1 METQQKIDYI
11 IRNSASYL
19 SNNLYCKEDKIF
31 HRGRNSYLWT
41 ILLYLYKKDRD
52 SRIIDQVYKSQENYK
67 ECFSKNKD
75 QDLILL
81 PGLKDRGNYST
92 NAIDCG
98 IFLDT
103 IHDKHKMIKISPYIE
118 KASREIFFNYAYK
131 KLLNKSPI
139 HNQYLWLL
147 TGFSRCIGKF
157 CIKEDKD
164 FYKKFVIEV
173 INSFYEKNSDDGFC
187 VYSGLSNDLNHMT
200 TYYHSRCLVFVS
212 YSLDNISYS
221 NKIMEDKFYKG
232 AIFLAKM
239 YKNDGIKSLSL
250 ESKRYYFHNNFELG
264 SIPYDLYVFE
274 KAYNLS
280 NEDIWLELASKSLDR
295 LYEEYKKF
303 GHDSY
308 SKEKQFYDWQCNIM
322 RVTHNAW
329 LTRLSIEFLLNLED
343 FRERNKN
350 SKNQFNIPSFLN
362 LIEKD
367 KQTCLLV
374 KGNQINN
381 YQFLATKAPIS
392 SLYGQR
398 SIGIQPTNHFPISNL
413 LIMFPYEYRSISLRL
428 FSYRNIKN
436 DFESIKGTLLQIK
449 DTLIRKRNIRKA
461 FEIFRF
467 HLLYY
472 LLIRY
477 LIISSSFPLTINNLD
492 NLSNSIS
499 HEIDISDIKG
509 LHRISVGYRKI
520 IFNNKSLTVDDFIFS
535 KKFMFFMIPKITD
548 YVLKSSCFIR
558 FNFYDK
564 YIFLI
569 FGPFQISYLEN

>member
-1 METQQKIDYI
+1 METQDKIDFI
-11 IRNSASYL
+11 IRNSASYI
-19 SNNLYCKEDKIF
+19 SSNLYCKEDKIF

-41 ILLYLYKKDRD
+41 ILFYLYRKDRD
-52 SRIIDQVYKSQENYK
+52 SRIINQVYKSLENYK

-103 IHDKHKMIKISPYIE
+103 IHDMDKMVKISPYIK

-147 TGFSRCIGKF
+147 TGFSRCIEKF
-157 CIKEDKD
+157 CLKEDKD
-164 FYKKFVIEV
+164 FYEKFVIEV
-173 INSFYEKNSDDGFC
+173 VNSFYEKNSDDGFC
-187 VYSGLSNDLNHMT
+187 VYSSLSKDLNHLT
-200 TYYHSRCLVFVS
+200 TYYHSRCLVFAS
-212 YSLDNISYS
+212 YCLDNIAYTS
-221 NKIMEDKFYKG
+221 KIMEDKFYKG

-280 NEDIWLELASKSLDR
+280 KEDIWLELASKSLDR
-295 LYEEYKKF
+295 LYEKYEKIS
-303 GHDSY
+303 HDNNF
-308 SKEKQFYDWQCNIM
+308 KNKQFNDWQCNIM

-329 LTRLSIEFLLNLED
+329 LTRLSIAFILNLQE
-343 FRERNKN
+343 FRSRNKKT
-350 SKNQFNIPSFLN
+350 KNELNLPNFVN

-374 KGNQINN
+374 KGNQIKN
-381 YQFLATKAPIS
+381 YQFLASKAPIS

-428 FSYRNIKN
+428 FSFENIKN

-449 DTLIRKRNIRKA
+449 DSLIRKRDIRKA
-461 FEIFRF
+461 FEIFKF
-467 HLLYY
+467 HLFSY
-472 LLIRY
+472 LLVRY
-477 LIISSSFPLTINNLD
+477 SILSSSFPLTINNLD
-492 NLSNSIS
+492 NLSKSIS
-499 HEIDISDIKG
+499 HEIDISDVKG
-509 LHRISVGYRKI
+509 LHRIPVGFRKI
-520 IFNNKSLTVDDFIFS
+520 IFNNERLTVDDFIFS
-535 KKFMFFMIPKITD
+535 NKLMLFEIPKITD
-548 YVLKSSCFIR
+548 YVLQSRWFIR

-564 YIFLI
+564 YVFLI
-569 FGPFQISYLEN
+569 FGPFQVSYFEN